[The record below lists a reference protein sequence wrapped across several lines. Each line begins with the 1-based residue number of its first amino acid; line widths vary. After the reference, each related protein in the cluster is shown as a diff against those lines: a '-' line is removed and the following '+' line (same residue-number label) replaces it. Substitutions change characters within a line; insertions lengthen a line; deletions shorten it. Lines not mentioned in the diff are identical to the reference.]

1 LGVLCHCA
9 VLEKKQEEARE
20 ASERQLEREFDD
32 EVLLQEEMEMEM
44 ELDE

>member
-1 LGVLCHCA
+1 MLCHCA
-9 VLEKKQEEARE
+9 VLQKKQDVARE
-20 ASERQLEREFDD
+20 ASERELEREFDD